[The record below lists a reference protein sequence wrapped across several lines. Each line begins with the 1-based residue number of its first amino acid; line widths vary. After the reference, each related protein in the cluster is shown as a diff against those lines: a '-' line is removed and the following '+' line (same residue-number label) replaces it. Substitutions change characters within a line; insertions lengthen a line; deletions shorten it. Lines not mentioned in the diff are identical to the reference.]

1 MDITVSG
8 SELTNSNQLTP
19 IPMRYRD
26 ETSTFPKGWY
36 CVAESAEVTGDS
48 LKPVSYLGQQ
58 LIVYRD
64 STGLAHV
71 ADAYCPHLG
80 AHLASHDGCL
90 VAGEIVC
97 PFHKW
102 RFDAASGK
110 CASIP
115 YTKIVPPQA
124 KLTLYPTREV
134 AGLVLM
140 WYHPA
145 GGEVDFEPFD
155 PAMYN
160 SDKAWL
166 LSGEDIRLARAP
178 FRDLI
183 ENLFDTAH
191 IQQLHHSNGQPD
203 IDKISRTDFGLRV
216 DYLKP
221 TTEEQFPIDF
231 MQFNFSGISLIHH
244 IVEGP
249 GFAMQQIVSI
259 TPIDHEGF
267 HQHARLYVRDT
278 GSPEMNQMIGGA
290 FVARVVSEIEQDF
303 RVLNFKKHLKNP
315 LLCAGDGPIMKF
327 RDYAKSFFINA

>member
-1 MDITVSG
+1 MDIAMPVGQFDAANRLS
-8 SELTNSNQLTP
+8 P
-19 IPMRYRD
+19 IPMRFRD
-26 ETSTFPKGWY
+26 ETKGFPKGWY
-36 CVAESAEVTGDS
+36 CVAESAEVTGET
-48 LKPVSYLGQQ
+48 LKPVSYLDQQ
-58 LIVYRD
+58 FIVYRD
-64 STGLAHV
+64 AGGQAHV

-80 AHLASHDGCL
+80 AHLASHDGCITN
-90 VAGEIVC
+90 GEIVC

-102 RFDAASGK
+102 RFDAATGK

-124 KLTLYPTREV
+124 KLTVYPTREV

-145 GGEVDFEPFD
+145 GGAPDFQPFD
-155 PAMYN
+155 PAIYN
-160 SDKAWL
+160 SDRAWL
-166 LSGEDIRLARAP
+166 LTGEDIRLARAP

-191 IQQLHHSNGQPD
+191 IQQLHSSNGQPE
-203 IDKISRTDFGLRV
+203 IDKITRTDFGIRV

-221 TTEEQFPIDF
+221 TTPEQFPIDF
-231 MQFNFSGISLIHH
+231 MQFNFSGLGLVHH

-290 FVARVVSEIEQDF
+290 FVARVIAEIEQDF
-303 RVLNFKKHLKNP
+303 QVLNYKKHLKNP
-315 LLCAGDGPIMKF
+315 VICAGDGPIMKF
-327 RDYAKSFFINA
+327 RDYAKEFFVTG